1 MEMFL
6 DAGFNNDALNQNSVN
21 EDPGVKS
28 RNLYKNFNSS
38 AEINLLTEESDNE
51 HQIQM
56 STNYKDDQQPAEI

>member
-28 RNLYKNFNSS
+28 RNLYKHFNSS

-51 HQIQM
+51 HPLM
-56 STNYKDDQQPAEI
+56 STNYKDDQ